1 MSDRVATTLDVRPI
15 IPMARHAQILRA
27 FDTLSPGE
35 ALVII
40 NDHRP
45 QMLYAFFRLRRPDQ
59 FAWSYLDE
67 GPDVWRVEIRK
78 THPATSRA
86 GV

>member
-1 MSDRVATTLDVRPI
+1 MSDRVSTTLDVRPI
-15 IPMARHAQILRA
+15 IPMARHAKILRA
-27 FDTLSPGE
+27 FDALLPGD

-45 QMLYAFFRLRRPDQ
+45 QPLYVFFRLRRPDQ

-78 THPATSRA
+78 THPAVSRA
-86 GV
+86 SV